1 MSSPILYQ
9 ALRTSAGI
17 AGILRP
23 TTGGLLR
30 AACGIAAAFLLL
42 PMPVQASD
50 GEVDLRGTV
59 VDGAREGRSVA
70 AARVALVAT
79 SGPDGS
85 PVSGAVRSTLT
96 NRDGAFSFHELAP
109 GTYRVSVEA
118 VGFEPTTRI
127 VDVPA
132 DAPLLF
138 ELVPSPLRLDEVVTT
153 ASPLATGVAY
163 QAAQALDREA
173 LARRMDSSMGAI
185 LDGESGVA
193 MRSFGV
199 APARPVIRG
208 FDGDRVLVLQD
219 GQRMGDLS
227 ETAADH
233 AIALDPVNVS
243 RAEVVRGPA
252 SLLYGSSALGGV
264 VNLMTDDIPREWS
277 RGLSGGVLTHGATM
291 NRSASGMA
299 RALWGGSDWAA
310 GGRLSVRNAGDVRT
324 PESRLP
330 GTHLRSLDGQ
340 MGAGFDGSHAGG
352 RFEGGVSLSFEDRT
366 YGVPEAIDDPAEE
379 VEIDMARQSLSSRIG
394 WESGDGRWIRDVEL
408 RVRANRMDQ
417 QEWEREFGALG
428 ALMEEDLELSFL
440 QYSASGSAMFRH
452 GGLGPLSEGAVGV
465 ELRGRSL
472 DVGGEAAFTPGT
484 RDRVLGLFT
493 FQERPVGETTRIQF
507 GARLDRQAS
516 RTLENDFFP
525 DLDRRRSSTAVS
537 GAVGLRREFDGG
549 WEVGVQI
556 ARAHRFPGLE
566 ELHARGPH
574 LGAGAFE
581 VGNPELG
588 DEIGIGADLFL
599 KRRLGRGVLEI
610 SAFSTRVDDFIAFQ
624 PTGGI
629 DEPSGLPVFEY
640 QPVDATLSG
649 FEVAG
654 SAQVTTAM
662 EVHFGVDYV
671 RGGERSAEA
680 TPLPTMPPL
689 RGRIG
694 LAWEPGLWNVAV
706 TGRQVATQSRVA
718 QEEEPTPGYALL
730 DFRIGRE
737 LDHSG
742 RHSVI
747 LRVDNA
753 TDQLHRDHL
762 SRVEERGFP
771 MPGRNVNL
779 IYRWSF

>member
-1 MSSPILYQ
+1 M
-9 ALRTSAGI
+9 
-17 AGILRP
+17 
-23 TTGGLLR
+23 
-30 AACGIAAAFLLL
+30 
-42 PMPVQASD
+42 
-50 GEVDLRGTV
+50 
-59 VDGAREGRSVA
+59 
-70 AARVALVAT
+70 
-79 SGPDGS
+79 
-85 PVSGAVRSTLT
+85 
-96 NRDGAFSFHELAP
+96 
-109 GTYRVSVEA
+109 EA
-118 VGFEPTTRI
+118 VGFETTTRI

-208 FDGDRVLVLQD
+208 FDGDRVLILQD

-310 GGRLSVRNAGDVRT
+310 GGRLSARNAGDVRT

-352 RFEGGVSLSFEDRT
+352 RLEGGVSFSFEDRT

-394 WESGDGRWIRDVEL
+394 WDSGDGRWIRDVEL

-428 ALMEEDLELSFL
+428 ARMEEDPELSFL
-440 QYSASGSAMFRH
+440 QYSASGSAMLRH

-465 ELRGRSL
+465 ELRRRSL

-493 FQERPVGETTRIQF
+493 FQERPVGETTRIQV
-507 GARLDRQAS
+507 GARLEGQAS

-525 DLDRRRSSTAVS
+525 DLDGRRSSTAVS
-537 GAVGLRREFDGG
+537 GAVGLRHEFDGG
-549 WEVGVQI
+549 WEVGMQI

-588 DEIGIGADLFL
+588 DEVGIGADLFL

-671 RGGERSAEA
+671 RGAERSAEA

-718 QEEEPTPGYALL
+718 REEEPTPGYALL
-730 DFRIGRE
+730 DFRIGRD